1 MIHYALILAA
11 GEGSRIKN
19 NTRKQFLELNGL
31 PVAMHS
37 VRAFNQADP
46 ETIIYIALPN
56 RHKLVW
62 KKLCQKH
69 HFKIKH
75 KIYIG
80 GDSRAETVLKGLKQ
94 IYKDSAFAV
103 CADDNQKNNTL
114 VSIHDAAR
122 PFIDSKFILELIH
135 AAKRFGSAI
144 PFLNLKNSLRSLK
157 THRKKVLSKSKDRE
171 SNRKFN

>member
-1 MIHYALILAA
+1 MDAIILAA

-103 CADDNQKNNTL
+103 RADDNQKNNTPTQSACKYL
-114 VSIHDAAR
+114 DHIQTT
-122 PFIDSKFILELIH
+122 ILETGVGELSLIH
-135 AAKRFGSAI
+135 I
-144 PFLNLKNSLRSLK
+144 
-157 THRKKVLSKSKDRE
+157 
-171 SNRKFN
+171 